1 MTFPLCAPPAVSPE
15 LDGLADSSA
24 EARRLRV
31 LVIEDN
37 MDVNESIR
45 LILEL
50 SGHEVEVAYTGQ
62 DGVEVAKTFRPEVVL
77 CDIGLPGELNGYD
90 VARALRNDPSTSSAH
105 RIALTGYGQD
115 NDQRQAFEA
124 GFEKHLTK
132 PFEPDDIQGLLDG
145 LPPRS

>member
-1 MTFPLCAPPAVSPE
+1 
-15 LDGLADSSA
+15 
-24 EARRLRV
+24 
-31 LVIEDN
+31 

-77 CDIGLPGELNGYD
+77 CDIGLPGDLNGYD
-90 VARALRNDPSTSSAH
+90 VARALRDDPTTSSAH

-115 NDQRQAFEA
+115 NDQRRAFEA

-132 PFEPDDIQGLLDG
+132 PFEPGDIQVLLES
-145 LPPRS
+145 LPPRV